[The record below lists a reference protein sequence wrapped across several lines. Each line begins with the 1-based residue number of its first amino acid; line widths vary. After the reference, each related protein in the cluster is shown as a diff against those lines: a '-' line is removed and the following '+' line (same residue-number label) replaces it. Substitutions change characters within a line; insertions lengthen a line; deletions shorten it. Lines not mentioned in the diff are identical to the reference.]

1 MRLLI
6 YISIASIVLSSC
18 DYVENP
24 IPVSTGDFD
33 WSLYPYDT
41 ASTPYPYDLNNPES
55 NWTANTNTDRNILL
69 EDYTGHYCTSCP
81 AAADSAKSIEDAYP
95 NRVFVASLHAS
106 TNGFFQRVEAPEF
119 TTDYTTT
126 AGTAYCTEIPN
137 FGGNPTGT
145 VNRFSESPTY
155 NNHWYFDDEWRGAV
169 NDQIANAPLL
179 ANLQLKY
186 NYYEQTNGLFI
197 HTESELKSNLSGNYS
212 LVIYLI
218 RETCVSAQ
226 EFSTGVDH
234 HYHHHAVL
242 SNNINGTWGTSIV
255 NGNATNGDK
264 FYNDFSYQLPDP
276 STDSTYNVDNLS
288 LITYLCDRN
297 SFEIIQVIK
306 TELNP

>member
-1 MRLLI
+1 MRILI

-24 IPVSTGDFD
+24 IPESSGDLD
-33 WSLYPYDT
+33 WNLYPYDT
-41 ASTPYPYDLNNPES
+41 VANPYPWPTFNSNN
-55 NWTANTNTDRNILL
+55 NTDRNILL
-69 EDYTGHYCTSCP
+69 EDYTGHFCTSCP
-81 AAADSAKSIEDAYP
+81 AAADSAKSIEDANP

-106 TNGFFQRVEAPEF
+106 GSGFFQRTEPPEF
-119 TTDYTTT
+119 TVDYTTT
-126 AGTAYCTEIPN
+126 AGTAYCNEIPN
-137 FGGNPTGT
+137 MGGNPTGT
-145 VNRFSESPTY
+145 INRLNGSPLF
-155 NNHWYFDDEWRGAV
+155 NSHWYLPEDWRGAV
-169 NDQIANAPLL
+169 NNELANAPLL
-179 ANLQLKY
+179 ANIQLEY

-197 HTESELKSNLSGNYS
+197 HIESELKSNLSGIYN

-242 SNNINGTWGTSIV
+242 SDNINGTWGTSIV